1 MSVKDSFCKYA
12 KEPYITVNEPYGSA
26 LTSAKEPYIPV
37 KEPPAPIFA
46 VKMRSMHAILQKVTS
61 QSLQERPIF
70 P

>member
-46 VKMRSMHAILQKVTS
+46 VKMRSMHA
-61 QSLQERPIF
+61 RCR
-70 P
+70 